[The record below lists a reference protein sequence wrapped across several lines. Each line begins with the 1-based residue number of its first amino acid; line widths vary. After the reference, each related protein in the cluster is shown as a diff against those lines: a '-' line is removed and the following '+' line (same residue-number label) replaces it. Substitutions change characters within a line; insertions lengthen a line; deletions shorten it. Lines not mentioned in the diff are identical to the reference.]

1 MTLRE
6 RATKDAIH
14 RLNNTLKEMINR
26 EGQEYNQDKNE
37 FSKMFGVKS
46 LAKLE
51 ILAFVRTELMSII
64 ADGLEADEIEK
75 VIYGLEHRQYIILED
90 TNQECQKTI
99 EVYIVRCFDEYNIN
113 SYING
118 KTAKCYK
125 VNIKRAIE
133 VIPQL
138 INLKF
143 AKIVEKGNC

>member
-51 ILAFVRTELMSII
+51 ILAFELFEIGTDWREHIYVGKII
-64 ADGLEADEIEK
+64 Q
-75 VIYGLEHRQYIILED
+75 R
-90 TNQECQKTI
+90 
-99 EVYIVRCFDEYNIN
+99 
-113 SYING
+113 
-118 KTAKCYK
+118 
-125 VNIKRAIE
+125 
-133 VIPQL
+133 
-138 INLKF
+138 
-143 AKIVEKGNC
+143 